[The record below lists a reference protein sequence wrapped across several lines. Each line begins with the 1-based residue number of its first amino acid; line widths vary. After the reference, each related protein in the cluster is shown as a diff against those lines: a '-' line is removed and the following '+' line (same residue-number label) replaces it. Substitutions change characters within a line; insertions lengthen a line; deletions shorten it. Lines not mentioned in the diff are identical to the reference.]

1 MKRLNFSMPPLNWR
15 TPWLW
20 PRPYQSALWVG
31 AGVWGALLV
40 SPWWLQSWQAWD
52 EAHAAKAQQVA
63 QQESTQALRAQT
75 EQLLQS
81 QSQVVLADVAVLGR
95 LAQAQGLQFAQVGL
109 DKPQHSA
116 AMTALHMQQLP
127 VHLTVQGSWEG
138 WLHWLAHGST
148 AAPGVT
154 VASLELKADTG
165 GVSAHV
171 VVDVPQSTATKIA
184 LEEAIVNSN
193 EAMPADPFSAAD
205 WAHAQRMHLQRHPSY
220 ARWVVPELARTRDWL
235 ETFPRERLQFV
246 GQIASKGV
254 VEALVKV
261 LPLVGAQKDTPMMS
275 VHRVRM
281 GAHLGHN
288 FGKVLAVAPD
298 HLVLQELALM
308 PTGEWQTR
316 EIRMPL
322 QEALP

>member
-1 MKRLNFSMPPLNWR
+1 
-15 TPWLW
+15 
-20 PRPYQSALWVG
+20 
-31 AGVWGALLV
+31 
-40 SPWWLQSWQAWD
+40 
-52 EAHAAKAQQVA
+52 
-63 QQESTQALRAQT
+63 
-75 EQLLQS
+75 
-81 QSQVVLADVAVLGR
+81 
-95 LAQAQGLQFAQVGL
+95 LAQAHGLQFAQVGL

-127 VHLTVQGSWEG
+127 AHLTVQGSWEG
-138 WLHWLAHGST
+138 WLHWLAHGAT

-154 VASLELKADTG
+154 VASLELKADAG
-165 GVSAHV
+165 GVTAHV
-171 VVDVPQSTATKIA
+171 VVDVPQSTATKAA
-184 LEEAIVNSN
+184 LEG
-193 EAMPADPFSAAD
+193 EAMPADPFSAND
-205 WAHAQRMHLQRHPSY
+205 WTHAQRMHLERHPSY
-220 ARWVVPELARTRDWL
+220 ARWVVPELARPRDWL
-235 ETFPRERLQFV
+235 ETFPRERLQYV
-246 GQIASKGV
+246 GQIASKGE

-308 PTGEWQTR
+308 PTGEWQIR